1 MSALVASRGGSV
13 SRLDAGDFF
22 LTAAPPE
29 LVGEGGV
36 HLGTAQRAKR
46 RKVRS
51 REELL
56 AFDKAPTGI

>member
-1 MSALVASRGGSV
+1 M

-51 REELL
+51 QEELL
-56 AFDKAPTGI
+56 ALDKAPTGI